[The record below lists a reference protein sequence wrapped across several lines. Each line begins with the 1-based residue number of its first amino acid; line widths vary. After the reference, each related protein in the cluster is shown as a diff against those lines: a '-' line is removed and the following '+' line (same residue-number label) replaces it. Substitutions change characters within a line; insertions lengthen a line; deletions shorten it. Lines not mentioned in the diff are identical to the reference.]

1 MSNVVSKTQ
10 TARIWML
17 TDDGTDATV
26 TRIDDL
32 VSDAPITPGA
42 PITVDA
48 TTFADLVT
56 RLVTVGESP
65 STIAMTLVVGEGTSA
80 IDRLIA
86 IRAQAGKKSKM
97 YIQLPNYGT
106 LAAPS
111 LPTLVDGVL
120 GWTLPAIVG
129 TDFAFDCEVQ
139 TSNPVIAKNEI
150 DREATAITVD
160 GKIKRGLAGSGTRS

>member
-10 TARIWML
+10 TARIYML
-17 TDDGTDATV
+17 TDDGTDAAV

-42 PITVDA
+42 PVTVDA
-48 TTFADLVT
+48 TTFADLVQ

-65 STIAMTLVVGEGTSA
+65 STIAMTLVVGEGSSA

-86 IRAQAGKKSKM
+86 IRSQAGKKSKM
-97 YIQLPNYGT
+97 YIQLPNYGA
-106 LAAPS
+106 AAPPTV
-111 LPTLVDGVL
+111 PTLTDGVV

-129 TDFAFDCEVQ
+129 TDFDFDIEVQ
-139 TSNPVIAKNEI
+139 TSNPVLAKNEI
-150 DREATAITVD
+150 DREAVSISID
-160 GKIKRGLAGSGTRS
+160 GKIRRGLAGSGTRS

>member
-17 TDDGTDATV
+17 VDDGTDAEILK
-26 TRIDDL
+26 IDDL

-65 STIAMTLVVGEGTSA
+65 STIAMALVVGEGA
-80 IDRLIA
+80 GPIADLIA
-86 IRAQAGKKSKM
+86 IRTQAGKKSKM

-106 LAAPS
+106 AAPPTT
-111 LPTLVDGVL
+111 PTLTDGVL

-129 TDFAFDCEVQ
+129 TDFAFDCEIQ
-139 TSNPVIAKNEI
+139 TSTPVIAKNEI
-150 DREATAITVD
+150 DREAVSISIE
-160 GKIKRGLAGSGTRS
+160 GKILRGLAGSGTRS